1 MRRRTSGRVAM
12 ATGVVLLGPLAAGP
26 VLAADAS
33 VTIADFAFAPATVTI
48 SAGES
53 VTWTNQDGTD
63 HTATGSGFDTEAL
76 GTGESSTITFDTAGT
91 FAYDCAIHPTMHG
104 EVIVEAAAPAPTD
117 APTEAPTADSGG
129 GGGTTITPAPTD
141 TVAQTDTEPTD
152 ASTIVAALL
161 AIAGVSML
169 IGTWWFDH
177 RGRPGMAARR
187 STRPPDDGPTG

>member
-12 ATGVVLLGPLAAGP
+12 ATGVLFLGLLAAGP

-48 SAGES
+48 TAGES

-63 HTATGSGFDTEAL
+63 HTATGSGFDTESL

-91 FAYDCAIHPTMHG
+91 FAYACAIHPTMHG
-104 EVIVEAAAPAPTD
+104 EVIVEAAAPAPT
-117 APTEAPTADSGG
+117 EAPTAESGG
-129 GGGTTITPAPTD
+129 ATTITPAPTD
-141 TVAQTDTEPTD
+141 AVPPGDAEPTD
-152 ASTIVAALL
+152 ATTIVAALL

-169 IGTWWFDH
+169 AGTWWFGR
-177 RGRPGMAARR
+177 RGRSEMAARR
-187 STRPPDDGPTG
+187 SSRPPEDGSNG